1 LSIPIMTA
9 GKRSDRRMIP
19 ERKKTGRD
27 NTERGGKA
35 GRLCFSPAAERRV
48 FFYLTV
54 LLLAY
59 GLLVKAGWL

>member
-1 LSIPIMTA
+1 
-9 GKRSDRRMIP
+9 MIP
-19 ERKKTGRD
+19 EIKKTGRD
-27 NTERGGKA
+27 NAARDGKA